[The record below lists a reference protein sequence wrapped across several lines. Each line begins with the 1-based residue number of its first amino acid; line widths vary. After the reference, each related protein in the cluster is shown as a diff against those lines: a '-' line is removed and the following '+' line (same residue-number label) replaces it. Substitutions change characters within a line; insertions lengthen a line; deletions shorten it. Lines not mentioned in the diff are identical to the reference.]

1 MSGGTMSNL
10 ILKEWEVI
18 IMVYKNCCDVDF
30 ELIYQCFNEG
40 FSDYIVKFDLP
51 LEAFRKS
58 FFGPEGN
65 ELKHSFIA
73 IENKRP
79 IGLVLGGIKDYQGI
93 KTMRCGAFCIVPDY
107 RGKGIADELF
117 YLHKEKAISEG
128 CSQMMLENIIGNDRA
143 LNFYKKHGYEKV
155 YELQY
160 FRLEDFSKLKGL
172 YNKNGYEIKP
182 IEFSELEKARDLMGD
197 VHINWQNDFTYI
209 EKSEGQYNYGT
220 FENGRLVGIL
230 SINEYGRINLI
241 WVDKKYRGQRIGSA
255 LLSNAI
261 EMLNLTKLGTSF
273 PNNHTLYGFY
283 KKLGFEKEK
292 IAQYEM
298 YLTL

>member
-1 MSGGTMSNL
+1 M
-10 ILKEWEVI
+10 IV
-18 IMVYKNCCDVDF
+18 VFKNCNDVDF
-30 ELIYQCFNEG
+30 EMVYQCFNEG

-51 LEAFRKS
+51 LEAFRKR

-73 IENKRP
+73 IENNRP
-79 IGLVLGGIKDYQGI
+79 VGLVLGGIKDYQGI

-107 RGKGIADELF
+107 RGTGIADELF
-117 YLHKEKAISEG
+117 YLHKERAISEG

-143 LNFYKKHGYEKV
+143 LNFYKKHGYEKI

-160 FRLEDFSKLKGL
+160 FQLSDLSKLKNFNNE
-172 YNKNGYEIKP
+172 YDIKP
-182 IEFSELEKARDLMGD
+182 VEFSQLEDVRERMGD
-197 VHINWQNDFTYI
+197 VYINWQNDFPYI
-209 EKSEGQYNYGT
+209 EKSEGQHNYGA
-220 FENGRLVGIL
+220 FMDNKMVGIL

-241 WVDKKYRGQRIGSA
+241 WVDKKYRGQKIGST

-298 YLTL
+298 YMTL

>member
-1 MSGGTMSNL
+1 
-10 ILKEWEVI
+10 
-18 IMVYKNCCDVDF
+18 MVFKNCNDVDF
-30 ELIYQCFNEG
+30 EMVYQCFNEG

-51 LEAFRKS
+51 LEAFRKR

-73 IENKRP
+73 IEKNRP
-79 IGLVLGGIKDYQGI
+79 VGLVLGGIKDYQGI

-107 RGKGIADELF
+107 RGTGIADELF
-117 YLHKEKAISEG
+117 YLHKERAISEG

-143 LNFYKKHGYEKV
+143 LNFYKKHGYEKI

-160 FRLEDFSKLKGL
+160 FQLSDLGKLKNFNNEYDIKPVEFSQLEDVR
-172 YNKNGYEIKP
+172 E
-182 IEFSELEKARDLMGD
+182 RMGD
-197 VHINWQNDFTYI
+197 VYINWQNDFPYI
-209 EKSEGQYNYGT
+209 EKSEGQHNYGA
-220 FENGRLVGIL
+220 FMDNKMVGIL

-241 WVDKKYRGQRIGSA
+241 WVDKKYRGQKIGSA

-283 KKLGFEKEK
+283 RKLGFEKEK

-298 YLTL
+298 YMTL

>member
-1 MSGGTMSNL
+1 M
-10 ILKEWEVI
+10 IV
-18 IMVYKNCCDVDF
+18 VFKNCNDVDF
-30 ELIYQCFNEG
+30 EMVYQCFNEG

-51 LEAFRKS
+51 LEAFRKR

-73 IENKRP
+73 IENNRP
-79 IGLVLGGIKDYQGI
+79 VGLVLGGIKDYQGI

-107 RGKGIADELF
+107 RGTGIADELF
-117 YLHKEKAISEG
+117 YLHKERAISEG

-143 LNFYKKHGYEKV
+143 LNFYKKHGYEKI

-160 FRLEDFSKLKGL
+160 FQLSDLSKLKNFNNE
-172 YNKNGYEIKP
+172 YDIKP
-182 IEFSELEKARDLMGD
+182 VEFSQLEDVRERMGD
-197 VHINWQNDFTYI
+197 VYINWQNDFPYI
-209 EKSEGQYNYGT
+209 EKSEGQHNYGA
-220 FENGRLVGIL
+220 FMDNKMVGIL

-241 WVDKKYRGQRIGSA
+241 WVDKKYRGQKIGSA

-283 KKLGFEKEK
+283 RKLGFEKEK

-298 YLTL
+298 YMTL